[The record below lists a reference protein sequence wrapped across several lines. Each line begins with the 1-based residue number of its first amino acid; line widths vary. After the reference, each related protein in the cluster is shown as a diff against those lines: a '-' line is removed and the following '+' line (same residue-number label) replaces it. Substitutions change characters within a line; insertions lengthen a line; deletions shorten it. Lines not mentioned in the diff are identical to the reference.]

1 MPMALGHP
9 ARLCLAVT
17 QRTCDVVIART
28 LCRLLLVFQ
37 HHSIRYALPEHSH
50 PSIQR
55 NRLTILEGDSTQ
67 IAILGAGGFVGSH
80 LVEHLLS
87 RGEHSVVGLD
97 VSDEKL
103 AGICNSTK
111 EYYQECL

>member
-1 MPMALGHP
+1 M
-9 ARLCLAVT
+9 
-17 QRTCDVVIART
+17 
-28 LCRLLLVFQ
+28 
-37 HHSIRYALPEHSH
+37 
-50 PSIQR
+50 
-55 NRLTILEGDSTQ
+55 Q

-87 RGEHSVVGLD
+87 RGEHSVVALD

-103 AGICNSTK
+103 AGICGVYSTK

>member
-37 HHSIRYALPEHSH
+37 HHSIRYALPEALASVDTA
-50 PSIQR
+50 QQAY
-55 NRLTILEGDSTQ
+55 N
-67 IAILGAGGFVGSH
+67 
-80 LVEHLLS
+80 S
-87 RGEHSVVGLD
+87 RG
-97 VSDEKL
+97 
-103 AGICNSTK
+103 
-111 EYYQECL
+111 